1 MNIILCSVSFKS
13 PRNQAVLN
21 KLMKEVKG
29 LNSDFKTEDIR
40 GTDISILLSNN
51 MHVCYNYYALQKL
64 LTDITKV
71 AVNKSP

>member
-1 MNIILCSVSFKS
+1 MNIILCSISFKS

-51 MHVCYNYYALQKL
+51 MHVCYNNYALQKL
-64 LTDITKV
+64 LTDVIK
-71 AVNKSP
+71 

>member
-40 GTDISILLSNN
+40 GTCISILLSNN
-51 MHVCYNYYALQKL
+51 MHVYYNNYALQKL
-64 LTDITKV
+64 LTDIIKV

>member
-1 MNIILCSVSFKS
+1 MNIISCSVSFKS

-40 GTDISILLSNN
+40 GTCISILLSNN
-51 MHVCYNYYALQKL
+51 MHVYYNNYALQKL